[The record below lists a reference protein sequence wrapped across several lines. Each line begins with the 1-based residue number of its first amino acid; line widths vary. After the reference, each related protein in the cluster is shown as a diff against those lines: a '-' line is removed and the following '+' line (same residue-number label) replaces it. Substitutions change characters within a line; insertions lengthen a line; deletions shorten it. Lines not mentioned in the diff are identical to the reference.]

1 MSTITD
7 NGFARISKETL
18 IRDPNTD
25 GALYGGTI
33 AYNDVLTLN
42 EKIDDVALGALG

>member
-1 MSTITD
+1 MTAITD

-18 IRDPNTD
+18 IRDPNTV

-33 AYNDVLTLN
+33 AYNEALTLN
-42 EKIDDVALGALG
+42 EKIDDVALEAL